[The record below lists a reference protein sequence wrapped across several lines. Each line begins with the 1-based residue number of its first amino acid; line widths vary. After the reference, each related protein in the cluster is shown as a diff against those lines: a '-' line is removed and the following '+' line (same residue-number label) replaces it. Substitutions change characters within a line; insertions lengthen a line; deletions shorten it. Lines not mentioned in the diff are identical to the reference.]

1 MCQIWMSGLFFKG
14 AFIHDSRAQTVSN
27 QSALFLSAAGMPTKG
42 QSWGQGQT
50 MCASTAEV
58 KSTFCLASPEL
69 HRCFLMSSGD
79 FCSNV
84 LKSDLTTR
92 QQKNKQKKVFC
103 ILQSSQEN
111 NVVGPNLPIFF
122 NCFPCADQEETRV
135 FHTPACVG
143 LFPLEPQ

>member
-50 MCASTAEV
+50 TCASTAEV

-79 FCSNV
+79 FCPNV
-84 LKSDLTTR
+84 LKSDLTTK
-92 QQKNKQKKVFC
+92 QQKNKQKKESFASC
-103 ILQSSQEN
+103 KALRRTMWWDRTF
-111 NVVGPNLPIFF
+111 PFF
-122 NCFPCADQEETRV
+122 SIASRV
-135 FHTPACVG
+135 QTKKKLVCVTH
-143 LFPLEPQ
+143 LLVLAYSH